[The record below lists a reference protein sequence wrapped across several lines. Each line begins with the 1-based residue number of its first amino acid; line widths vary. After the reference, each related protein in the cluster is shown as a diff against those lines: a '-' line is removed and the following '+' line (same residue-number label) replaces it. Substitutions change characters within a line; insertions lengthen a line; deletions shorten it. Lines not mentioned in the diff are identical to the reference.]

1 MENGGVVG
9 KELKVFYDD
18 LGHVSCKEGKCT
30 SNSDSEIELDN
41 KIILQ
46 KNRVVRIE
54 VKRGISNE

>member
-1 MENGGVVG
+1 MI
-9 KELKVFYDD
+9 LKFLKDSGDY
-18 LGHVSCKEGKCT
+18 KEGKCT